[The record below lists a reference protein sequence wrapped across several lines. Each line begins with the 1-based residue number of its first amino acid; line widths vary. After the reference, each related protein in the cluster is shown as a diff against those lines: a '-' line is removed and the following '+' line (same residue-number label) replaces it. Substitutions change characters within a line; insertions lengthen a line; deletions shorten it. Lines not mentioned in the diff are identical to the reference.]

1 MGTVIRGITIYLV
14 LLLIF
19 RISGKRSLAQTTPFD
34 LILTLIISE
43 AIQQAML
50 DGDDSLTNGVLL
62 VMTLV
67 GFDVLMSVLKHR
79 SERVAKLVEG
89 TPVVVVQEGRL
100 HQEYMDKERIDK
112 SDIIQAGR
120 EMHGIKTLDDV
131 EYAVLEMSGQIT
143 VVPRKKAK
151 S

>member
-1 MGTVIRGITIYLV
+1 MDTVVRGITVYLV
-14 LLLIF
+14 LLIIF

-62 VMTLV
+62 VITLV
-67 GFDVLMSVLKHR
+67 GFDILMSIVKHR
-79 SERVAKLVEG
+79 SERIAKLLEG
-89 TPVVVVQEGRL
+89 TPVVVREGGETNQRYL
-100 HQEYMDKERIDK
+100 NLERVDE

-120 EMHGIKTLDDV
+120 EMHGLKTLDEID
-131 EYAVLEMSGQIT
+131 YAVLEQSGRIT
-143 VVPRKKAK
+143 VVPRKKK
-151 S
+151 G